1 MRFGKIKKKAFNLD
15 LSELINILD
24 LGQTQTEP
32 NWQNIKKL
40 ENKFPYETFFN
51 DFTNL
56 SAMEKKSLISS
67 TLKKLNC
74 TEEDFTNFLSKRSFQ
89 AFDSYMVGQQLGIAM
104 GGGGTPFFDRSVKDA
119 RDGIIT
125 LWPMALF
132 SSTGFRSLNID
143 YNDYLELL
151 KNFFKIYNSKKKLTK
166 LISEFVELHPNYS
179 YFLPKAIDGPVF
191 NNPPPP
197 FWKKIIYFMAETSPI
212 LLIIGT
218 IFYWNFEGPYWNFK
232 EKDEW
237 CQLEYD
243 GYAWN
248 LKADLAYWLKGF
260 GTQGVDLTIKGNGL
274 IPSFHNVPRFDY
286 DPTPV
291 TVASKTFWLVSS
303 YPQTIT
309 LALNENDEE
318 GREASQDKSNDL
330 EIEFLEALKLSNEIV
345 ITYRDFDTR
354 EIKTGKMKFSPDGSA
369 EAIDDFIYCV
379 RKY

>member
-1 MRFGKIKKKAFNLD
+1 MRFGKIKKEATKLD
-15 LSELINILD
+15 LRELINILSLD
-24 LGQTQTEP
+24 RPQTEP

-40 ENKFPYETFFN
+40 ENKFPNETFFD
-51 DFTNL
+51 DFKNL
-56 SAMEKKSLISS
+56 SLTEKKGIIRS
-67 TLKKLNC
+67 TLKELNC
-74 TEEDFTNFLSKRSFQ
+74 NEQDFTNFLSKRSFQ
-89 AFDSYMVGQQLGIAM
+89 AFNSYMVGQHVGIAM
-104 GGGGTPFFDRSVKDA
+104 GGRGQYFFDDSVNDA
-119 RDGIIT
+119 GDGIIT

-143 YNDYLELL
+143 YDDYLELL

-179 YFLPKAIDGPVF
+179 YFLPKGNDAPRF
-191 NNPPPP
+191 NNPTPP
-197 FWKKIIYFMAETSPI
+197 FWKKIIYFIAETSPI

-232 EKDEW
+232 EEDEW

-260 GTQGVDLTIKGNGL
+260 GTQGVELTINGNGL
-274 IPSFHNVPRFDY
+274 IPSFHNVPRFNY

-291 TVASKTFWLVSS
+291 TIASKKFWLVSA
-303 YPQTIT
+303 YPENIT

-318 GREASQDKSNDL
+318 GREAREDKSNDL

-354 EIKTGKMKFSPDGSA
+354 KIKTGKMKFSPDGSA